1 MTASSR
7 SDGRRHLRTAALFL
21 LMALG
26 SSAMAQEANE
36 VSRLAEEA
44 RQAFLSAEQGGIGA
58 KQKATFYQIAR
69 ARVKLI
75 EKFAGQSTLGS
86 AELRDG
92 ARAELTRLADD
103 GLGHDILGSML
114 LQSSLGDLAGSQ
126 AGADRVESGVAL
138 HQIAS
143 EQRSPAY
150 RAAAFIELAHAYS
163 RAGLQDRALRYAS
176 LALETASAIPEAGEQ
191 TGAYNAVARLTSGL
205 GPAGAA
211 LANRSIGL
219 IPRARD
225 RAYARHDLA
234 RDQLKGTAWE
244 KIGDAKLKAEARR
257 RLAAGNL
264 PESLQLALALPDSG
278 DRDDLLSELAAAAD
292 KRQEHDVAL
301 AAAQSSFD
309 TSKQHKALAAIVK
322 EYIARGT
329 PLQAAEI
336 VAAMQDSPARVSV
349 QLALATELG
358 RAGYD
363 SMADQLF
370 SASLKSVETS
380 KEAAQRAILPDVVRA
395 LTRSDRLDEALRY
408 AERLEAGTDT
418 SSALSDLAKRL
429 ADGERLNEAQMLLP
443 RIEGRDQ
450 RSHALSGIGRAKARA
465 GDVAGAMQATLE
477 LANAQDVGRVLS
489 AVVRVHSLAG
499 DFPQATSVAGRIE
512 EPEFQIEAWSEIA
525 RQAGRKQNK
534 SVSERA
540 LSEAVRVADRQEPLS
555 RDKAL
560 LSIVKSLAEAGNKAQ
575 VGEIKQRIGDEKMRA
590 RAEEL
595 AVRAE
600 AKDALE
606 QNRRG
611 ELPDALLPRSF
622 SKLVNDEDKADLAID
637 LAGLPAGI
645 APAASLVRSIADD
658 RFRGAAFRRLAE
670 ARSRHLLTPSK
681 DEASDAPAEA
691 EALAQNV
698 SETDGSGQEVQ
709 TRRGLTLIKVDT
721 APNAGDRTR
730 APRTF
735 MRADDVRAM
744 APWPSGVV
752 VGTTFASHNPY
763 ISKFLDD
770 GEDGASRLEQ
780 AIRYQGLPS
789 PRIIVV
795 QSGVATLGMVARQLQ
810 GSDARDLI
818 AYDIGFVTVRAPILV
833 APGAKLILS
842 RLDSP
847 VYRLSTDAGAFI
859 ANAGELHIVD
869 AEIVGYNE
877 KAAQLS
883 WSDKDKVDQF
893 RPFLLTWGDGRTNV
907 ASSTLSALGYDNVK
921 SYGLT
926 YSSGPD
932 QVAEL
937 RDQAQ
942 PTGAVVDNVFRNFY
956 FGFHTY
962 EAQGIHVVG
971 NEYRDSIVYAIDSH
985 DRSKGLTIAYNTAY
999 GTQLRH
1005 GITVSREVDD
1015 HWIAGNLSFD
1025 NAGSGIVLDRNSTNN
1040 VLHVNSSFGNAQDG
1054 ITVFESSCNILSD
1067 NHLAENKRDGLK
1079 VRNSLDIGAY
1089 GNRIEANANSGVS
1102 AYIANL
1108 LDTKSGE
1115 QRSPDVGAYAPVTS
1129 LSLRHNRFSGNGV
1142 GINTQG
1148 VSGLAMYSNQFV
1160 KQSRRLLGGDV
1171 RGLEGQVLRHTSQSD
1186 VLIASTCRPAKPV
1199 VACRLRDQGFFR
1211 EGADLHVFNP
1221 QGSSDCTG
1229 TDGSVQQRAF
1239 TSTSQGT

>member
-7 SDGRRHLRTAALFL
+7 SDGRRSLRTAAFFLF
-21 LMALG
+21 MALG

-44 RQAFLSAEQGGIGA
+44 RQAFLSAEQGGVSA
-58 KQKATFYQIAR
+58 KQKAAFYQIAR

-75 EKFAGQSTLGS
+75 EKFAVQSASGS
-86 AELRDG
+86 TELRDG
-92 ARAELTRLADD
+92 ARAELIRLADD
-103 GLGHDILGSML
+103 GLSYDLLGSML
-114 LQSSLGDLAGSQ
+114 LQSSLGDVAGSQ
-126 AGADRVESGVAL
+126 AGADRIEAGVAL

-163 RAGLQDRALRYAS
+163 RANLQERALRYAS
-176 LALETASAIPEAGEQ
+176 LALETAAAIPEAGEQ
-191 TGAYNAVARLTSGL
+191 TGTYNAVARLAVGL
-205 GPAGAA
+205 GPTGAA
-211 LANRSIGL
+211 LANRAIAL

-225 RAYARHDLA
+225 RAYARHDIA
-234 RDQLKGTAWE
+234 RDQLKGTPWE
-244 KIGDAKLKAEARR
+244 KAGDAKLKAETRR
-257 RLAAGNL
+257 RLAAGDL
-264 PESLQLALALPDSG
+264 PESLQLALALPDGG
-278 DRDDLLSELAAAAD
+278 DRDDLLSDLVAAAG
-292 KRQEHDVAL
+292 KRQDYDVAL
-301 AAAQSSFD
+301 AAAQGSFD
-309 TSKQHKALAAIVK
+309 TSKQNRALAAIVK
-322 EYIARGT
+322 DFIARGT
-329 PLQAAEI
+329 PLKAAEI
-336 VAAMQDSPARVSV
+336 VSGMQDSPARVSV

-380 KEAAQRAILPDVVRA
+380 KEAAQRTILPDVVRA
-395 LTRSDRLDEALRY
+395 LTRSDRFDEALRY
-408 AERLEAGTDT
+408 AERLEAGADA
-418 SSALSDLAKRL
+418 SPALSDLAKRL
-429 ADGERLNEAQMLLP
+429 ADSERLGAAEALLP
-443 RIEGRDQ
+443 RIEGKDQ
-450 RSHALSGIGRAKARA
+450 RSHALSGIGRAKAKA
-465 GDVAGAMQATLE
+465 GDAAGAMQTTPE
-477 LANAQDVGRVLS
+477 LANAQDMGRVLS
-489 AVVRVHSLAG
+489 AVVRVHSLSG
-499 DFPQATSVAGRIE
+499 DFAQAASLAGRIE
-512 EPEFQIEAWSEIA
+512 EPEFQIEAWTEIA

-534 SVSERA
+534 GVSERA
-540 LSEAVRVADRQEPLS
+540 IGEAVRVAERQEPVA

-560 LSIVKSLAEAGNKAQ
+560 LSIVKSLAEAGSKAQ
-575 VGEIKQRIGDEKMRA
+575 VGELKQRITDERMRA

-622 SKLVNDEDKADLAID
+622 GKLVNDEDKADLAIE
-637 LAGLPAGI
+637 LAALPAGI
-645 APAASLVRSIADD
+645 APATDLVRSIADD

-670 ARSRHLLTPSK
+670 ARSSHLLTPSK
-681 DEASDAPAEA
+681 DESGEAPADSEAVAQSVGEA
-691 EALAQNV
+691 E
-698 SETDGSGQEVQ
+698 GSAQEVQ
-709 TRRGLTLIKVDT
+709 TRRGLTLIRVET
-721 APNAGDRTR
+721 APSAGDRTR
-730 APRTF
+730 APRSFT
-735 MRADDVRAM
+735 RADDVRATT
-744 APWPSGVV
+744 PWPSGVV

-770 GEDGASRLEQ
+770 GEDGTSRLEQ
-780 AIRYQGLPS
+780 AIRHQGLPS

-795 QSGVATLGMVARQLQ
+795 QSGVATLGMVARQIQ
-810 GSDARDLI
+810 GSDARELI
-818 AYDIGFVTVRAPILV
+818 TYSDGVVTVRAPILV

-842 RLDSP
+842 RLDST

-869 AEIVGYNE
+869 AEVVGFDE
-877 KAAQLS
+877 KAAQPS
-883 WSDKDKVDQF
+883 WSDKDKVSQF

-907 ASSTLSALGYDNVK
+907 ASSVLSALGYDNAK
-921 SYGLT
+921 SYGLS

-932 QVAEL
+932 LVADL

-942 PTGAVVDNVFRNFY
+942 PTGAVVDSVFRNFY
-956 FGFHTY
+956 FGFHAY
-962 EAQGIHVVG
+962 EAQNIHVVG

-985 DRSKGLTIAYNTAY
+985 DRSKGLTVAYNTAY

-1054 ITVFESSCNILSD
+1054 ITVFESSCNVLSD
-1067 NHLAENKRDGLK
+1067 NHLAGNKRDGLK

-1148 VSGLAMYSNQFV
+1148 VSGLAMFSNQFV

-1199 VACRLRDQGFFR
+1199 IACRLRDQGFFR

-1239 TSTSQGT
+1239 SSTSQGT